1 MPSVSLIIL
10 PAQFVRRLTNWQD
23 EGKLAELIRGRF
35 PTMEMLRFTNSG
47 TEATLMA
54 LAAAK
59 AYTKKDKIIVF
70 GGAYHGGAFSFAG
83 GKSSAV
89 NAPHEYVRTGLLI
102 HRFWCRIVLDRMIDD
117 EAYLTPLSD
126 PR

>member
-1 MPSVSLIIL
+1 ML
-10 PAQFVRRLTNWQD
+10 QD

-35 PTMEMLRFTNSG
+35 PSVEMLRFTNSG

-59 AYTKKDKIIVF
+59 AYTKKDKVVVF

-89 NAPHEYVRTGLLI
+89 NAPHEYVETVDTADQAFSFFMHGSDDQMPLI
-102 HRFWCRIVLDRMIDD
+102 SSPRPTSADTS
-117 EAYLTPLSD
+117 LTISD
-126 PR
+126 T